1 LNRRLTG
8 QEYNQAMETLLQLG
22 LESGYVQEL
31 TAADECYVP
40 PFDGTGVPGSLPSEL
55 I

>member
-1 LNRRLTG
+1 MAQYFPAYRAVQTSLNRRLTG

-22 LESGYVQEL
+22 LESGWRPEL

-40 PFDGTGVPGSLPSEL
+40 L
-55 I
+55 

>member
-1 LNRRLTG
+1 MNRRLTG